1 MRRSPAPSAADAD
14 PRGGPRAST
23 RTTGARW
30 EDGAQDYLRSHGFVA
45 VARNFN
51 CRYGEIDLIM
61 RDRDALVF
69 VEVRYRG
76 DSRHGGGTL
85 SVGAAKQAK
94 LARAASVY
102 LQANPQFAPM
112 PCRFDVLACT
122 GTPDA
127 PQFEWTRAAFDAV

>member
-1 MRRSPAPSAADAD
+1 MARRAEPSLRGRAPGRGLDRRARGAGVEAA
-14 PRGGPRAST
+14 
-23 RTTGARW
+23 ARRHLLLAGLH
-30 EDGAQDYLRSHGFVA
+30 DIAANAQ
-45 VARNFN
+45 
-51 CRYGEIDLIM
+51 CRVGELDLVM
-61 RDRDALVF
+61 RDGDCVVF

-94 LARAASVY
+94 LTRAAAVY
-102 LQANPQFAPM
+102 LQAHPQFAPM